1 MTPLSLIPEVEE
13 AAVPEEEAAVPEE
26 VPPAE
31 EEAPAVRPHPDPGW
45 LRWLRRRL
53 RAELSSSVQSCYLL
67 SLD

>member
-1 MTPLSLIPEVEE
+1 MPEQAWTEE
-13 AAVPEEEAAVPEE
+13 AEEEAAVPEE